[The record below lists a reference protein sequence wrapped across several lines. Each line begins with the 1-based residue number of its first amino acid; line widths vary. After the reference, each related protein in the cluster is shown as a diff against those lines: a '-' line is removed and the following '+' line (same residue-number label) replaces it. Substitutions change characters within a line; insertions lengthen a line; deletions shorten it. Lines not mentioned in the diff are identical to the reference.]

1 MSKKPATLDPRVERT
16 RTALV
21 AAFTALSTKRRLTSI
36 SVKDVAAKAKVNR
49 ATFYAHFP
57 DKSAL
62 LDYTVR
68 GRFREQLGERVPADA
83 ALTLDTI
90 ERLVAAACN
99 AMTMAGTPQCKH
111 LHGEVEGMIE
121 SKLKEELRTVVL
133 GLLQRTPRA
142 GQEAGR
148 DGVGLPMRATIAT
161 WAIYGAALDW
171 RTTRDPRSGE
181 AFAAAV
187 GPTIARVLNI

>member
-21 AAFTALSTKRRLTSI
+21 DAFTALSTKRRLTSI
-36 SVKDVAAKAKVNR
+36 SVKDVAARARVNR

-68 GRFREQLGERVPADA
+68 GRFREQLRQRVPADA
-83 ALTLDTI
+83 TLTIATI
-90 ERLVAAACN
+90 EQLVAAACD

-121 SKLKEELRTVVL
+121 SKLKEELRAVVL
-133 GLLQRTPRA
+133 ELLQRAPRTSQGA
-142 GQEAGR
+142 TR
-148 DGVGLPMRATIAT
+148 DDVGLPMRATIAT

-171 RTTRDPRSGE
+171 RTAKDARSSA
-181 AFAAAV
+181 AFASAV
-187 GPTIARVLNI
+187 APVVATVLGL